1 MMFQSGYDMVSI
13 PSQCCF
19 YIGKSRHKNVTA
31 MSYYLR
37 FEHDI
42 LKAPNKKED

>member
-1 MMFQSGYDMVSI
+1 MFQLGFNVVSI
-13 PSQCCF
+13 QSQCCF
-19 YIGKSRHKNVTA
+19 YIGKSRHKKVTA

-42 LKAPNKKED
+42 LKVQNFKED

>member
-1 MMFQSGYDMVSI
+1 MFQSGFNVVPMQ
-13 PSQCCF
+13 SQCCF
-19 YIGKSRHKNVTA
+19 HIGKSRHKKVTA

-42 LKAPNKKED
+42 LKAVNIKED